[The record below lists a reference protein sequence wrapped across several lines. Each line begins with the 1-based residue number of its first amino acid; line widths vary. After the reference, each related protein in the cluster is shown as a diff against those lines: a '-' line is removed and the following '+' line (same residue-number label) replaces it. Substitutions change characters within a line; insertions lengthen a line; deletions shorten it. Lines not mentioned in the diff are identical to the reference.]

1 MEKVYLVIGEYWF
14 DGVESEVEVFAS
26 KEDAKKYFKE
36 KVEKEKK
43 ESWIKHI
50 SEGYMASIEFDLNN
64 LYFHAFGVNDYYE
77 TTIYVKEKE
86 VR

>member
-14 DGVESEVEVFAS
+14 DGVECEVEVFTS
-26 KEDAKKYFKE
+26 KEDAKQYFKE

-43 ESWIKHI
+43 NSWIKHI
-50 SEGYMASIEFDLNN
+50 ADGYMADLEFDLNK
-64 LYFHAFGVNDYYE
+64 LYFHAFSVNDYYE

-86 VR
+86 VK